1 MPNVFTDMLVERPV
15 LLDTKEDGKTRV
27 RFKAT
32 QANVVNSNS
41 RLYPY
46 NVLNDSVEK
55 SNELVKSNRM
65 IGESPHP
72 KHFIGKQGQVVFDTQ
87 IDNSVIKIYNQF
99 IDEKGTVYVD
109 AEVLDT
115 AKGKDLKALIDAG
128 VPVGISMRALG
139 DSVRKQ
145 INGVMVDVATK
156 LDIQS
161 YDVVMNPATPGCEV
175 VQVLTDSQVA
185 EVLAD
190 DVQITVP
197 NCPSCS
203 SPLTPQDPD
212 GDGDLDFYSC
222 ESCKEVYIPEENYRV
237 STVASQSLRKLPN
250 DSDWDGYDL
259 ARQYKMNMAKTND
272 PNAMTDGKNKGD
284 EEDVKLEDILKA
296 MQDSPE
302 FQALIEAKAKA
313 IAQPA
318 LDAAQ
323 AQADAEA
330 KAQALQKAKEETKAF
345 TDSKLE
351 ELKSKLPEEVLTLM
365 ADSVKDA
372 TDKEVAGAIIDSMVN
387 VYSKTSAK
395 ANLDSLGFDGT
406 QTGEGGAVRVQVTNE
421 QKPWGRQVH
430 ELLDSLDRMGEE
442 FGHSHDESIR
452 KYNKKFI
459 DQIMDKFEKQVGY
472 EAMKDS
478 AAIVDSMVATDSVS
492 VSTAQL
498 LNQPTIQQALLV
510 QSFQDVESLQFLAA
524 ETFEGAE
531 VRWPVETF
539 TSAATVNPTTGLTDL
554 LVGEGTGIP
563 ESQINLAWLT
573 FNPSWR
579 RNAISLTT
587 DVVNTLK
594 SGPAKYDAIT
604 RGIYHISFDKRRKLD
619 NLAYLEMVMASD
631 EYQPLVVASETAS
644 GIGASAGQVTA
655 VSNGTNVVYKY
666 NLTNGGAAN
675 ATAGTNPVVRPRT
688 KTQIL
693 PSGQTQQVTSNPFTV
708 KVSGSPLTMGYLD
721 ANGNVQAGTYAVDFE
736 NGIVYFTA
744 GAGIDASH
752 LPNFA
757 YSAVTNYTR
766 WSTTVTGGLTA
777 DQYYNTL
784 LQTITQQVQLMG
796 SAPRFNKPNLAI
808 MSLNAS
814 QYIENAAMWYK
825 LNSPDLGSLTGGGTS
840 NMFGSRSGVNFA
852 RINAPWVAG
861 DNRILL
867 TQKGAT
873 RYAIETP
880 YQIEGPYPKY
890 DSNGNIVDAKLFY
903 GRENSVMATPQ
914 TIDSNGNIINPKSR
928 SIKLV

>member
-1 MPNVFTDMLVERPV
+1 MPNVFTDMLLERPV
-15 LLDTKEDGKTRV
+15 LLDSKEDGKTRV

-32 QANVVNSNS
+32 QSNVVNTNN
-41 RLYPY
+41 RLYPDPVMDDAIERS
-46 NVLNDSVEK
+46 NSLVEQG
-55 SNELVKSNRM
+55 RM
-65 IGESPHP
+65 VGESPHP
-72 KHFIGKQGQVVFDTQ
+72 RHFMGKQGQVVFDTQ
-87 IDNSVIKIYNQF
+87 IDNSVIKIYKQF
-99 IDEKGTVYVD
+99 KQDGTVFVD
-109 AEVLDT
+109 AEILDT
-115 AKGKDLKALIDAG
+115 AKGRDLKALIDAG

-175 VQVLTDSQVA
+175 IEVLTDSQVA

-197 NCPSCS
+197 NCPTCGTT
-203 SPLTPQDPD
+203 LTPQDPD
-212 GDGDLDFYSC
+212 GDNDLDFYSC
-222 ESCKEVYIPEENYRV
+222 ESCKEVYIPEESYRTSV
-237 STVASQSLRKLPN
+237 VASQSLRKLPN
-250 DSDWDGYDL
+250 DPDWDGFSL
-259 ARQYKMNMAKTND
+259 AREYKQNMVKTVD
-272 PNAMTDGKNKGD
+272 PNAVTDEKEKGV
-284 EEDVKLEDILKA
+284 EEMKFEDILKA

-302 FQALIEAKAKA
+302 FKELIKAQAEAVAK
-313 IAQPA
+313 PA

-330 KAQALQKAKEETKAF
+330 KAAAEANAKAEVKAF
-345 TDSKLE
+345 TDAKFE
-351 ELKSKLPEEVLTLM
+351 ALKAKLPDEVITLM
-365 ADSVKDA
+365 ADSIKEI
-372 TDKEVAGAIIDSMVN
+372 TDKNQAEVMIDSMVN
-387 VYSKTSAK
+387 VYSKKSTN
-395 ANLDSLGFDGT
+395 ANLDNMGFDGT
-406 QTGEGGAVRVQVTNE
+406 NEGEGGQVRFEVGKE
-421 QKPWGRQVH
+421 EKPWNRQVH

-442 FGHSHDESIR
+442 FGHSHDASIR
-452 KYNKKFI
+452 KHNKKFI
-459 DQIMDKFEKQVGY
+459 DEIIGKFEKQVGY

-478 AAIVDSMVATDSVS
+478 AAMVDSMVATDSVS
-492 VSTAQL
+492 VTTAQL
-498 LNQPTIQQALLV
+498 LNQPTIQQALLI

-524 ETFEGAE
+524 ETFEGSE

-539 TSAATVNPTTGLTDL
+539 TSAATMNPASGQFDL
-554 LVGEGTGIP
+554 LVGEGAGIP
-563 ESQINLAWLT
+563 ESQINLAWLS

-594 SGPAKYDAIT
+594 SGPAKYDPIT

-631 EYQPLVVASETAS
+631 EYQPNVVASEVAS
-644 GIGASAGQVTA
+644 GVGSAVGNITA
-655 VSNGTNVVYKY
+655 VSNGTNVAYKY
-666 NLTNGGAAN
+666 NLRAGAD
-675 ATAGTNPVVRPRT
+675 ATAGSNPIVRPRT
-688 KTQIL
+688 KKQIQ
-693 PSGQTQQVTSNPFTV
+693 PNGSVSTVTSNAFTV
-708 KVSGSPLTMGYLD
+708 TVGGSALTMGYLD
-721 ANGNVQAGTYAVDFE
+721 ANGNVQGGTYAVDFE
-736 NGIVYFTA
+736 NGVVYFTS
-744 GAGIDASH
+744 ASGVDGTH
-752 LPNFA
+752 LPTFSF
-757 YSAVTNYTR
+757 SAVTNVVR
-766 WSTTVTGGLTA
+766 WATTVPNGVDA
-777 DQYYNTL
+777 DKYYNTL
-784 LQTITQQVQLMG
+784 LQLITAQTQLMG
-796 SAPRFNKPNLAI
+796 SSPRFNKPNLGI

-814 QYIENAAMWYK
+814 QYIENASMWYK
-825 LNSPDLGSLTGGGTS
+825 LNSPDLGSLSGGGTS

-890 DSNGNIVDAKLFY
+890 DASGNIVDAKVFY